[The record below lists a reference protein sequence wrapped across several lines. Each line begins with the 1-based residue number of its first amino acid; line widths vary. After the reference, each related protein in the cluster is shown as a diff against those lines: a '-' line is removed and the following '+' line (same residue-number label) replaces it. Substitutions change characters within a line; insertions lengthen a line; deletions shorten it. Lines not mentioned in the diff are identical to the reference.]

1 MGKTTVYISLHVE
14 HGGWV
19 NVAVDLRVVVDF
31 FGLLLG
37 LDVSMGLDTVG
48 QSVVVLVLMLI

>member
-1 MGKTTVYISLHVE
+1 
-14 HGGWV
+14 
-19 NVAVDLRVVVDF
+19 VDLRVVVDF

-37 LDVSMGLDTVG
+37 LDVSMALDTVG